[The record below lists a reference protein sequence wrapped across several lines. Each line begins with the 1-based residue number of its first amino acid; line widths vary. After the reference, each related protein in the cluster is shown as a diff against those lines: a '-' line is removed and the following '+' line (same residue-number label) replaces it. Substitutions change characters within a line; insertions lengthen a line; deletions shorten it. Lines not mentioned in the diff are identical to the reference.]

1 MKVHEYQAKEI
12 LAKYRIPIPSGR
24 MADTPEEVERICG
37 DLESPYVLKA
47 QVHAGGRGKGGGIKS
62 ADTAA
67 QALDLAGAMI
77 GMMLVTPQTGK
88 EGKLV
93 RKILVEESVDIAS
106 ELYVGITID
115 RKNQCPVIIVSEAGG
130 MEIEEVA
137 ARDPEKV
144 IREEIDPTVGIT
156 AFQTRRLSFQLT
168 RDPAT
173 ARKIAACLG
182 ILYRIFVDKD
192 CSLVEINPLVITG
205 EKDLVALDAKLN
217 FDDNALFRHKD
228 VSGMRDI
235 DEEEPLEVE
244 ASKHGLNYIKL
255 DGSVG
260 CMVNGAG
267 LAMATMDIIK
277 LAGSEPANFLDI
289 GGGADSTSVENA
301 FRIILADENVK
312 AVLINIFGGIVR
324 CDRVAQ
330 GVIDA
335 ASKLEIEVP
344 IVIRLEGTNAEKAA
358 TLLNKSKLPFT
369 VAEGLG
375 DAAEKAAAASLSA
388 V

>member
-12 LAKYRIPIPSGR
+12 LAEYRIPIPSGR
-24 MADTPEEVERICG
+24 MADTPEQVEQICG
-37 DLESPYVLKA
+37 DLEPPYVLKA
-47 QVHAGGRGKGGGIKS
+47 QVHAGGRGKGGGIKT
-62 ADTAA
+62 ADSSA
-67 QALDLAGAMI
+67 QAFDLAGAII

-93 RKILVEESVDIAS
+93 RKLLVEESVDIAS
-106 ELYVGITID
+106 ELYVGITVD
-115 RKNQCPVIIVSEAGG
+115 RKNQCPVVIVSEAGG

-144 IREEIDPTVGIT
+144 IREMVDPTVGIT
-156 AFQTRRLSFQLT
+156 PFQTRRLSFKLT

-173 ARKIAACLG
+173 AKKIAACLDA
-182 ILYRIFVDKD
+182 LYRIFHEKD
-192 CSLVEINPLVITG
+192 CSLVEINPLVITREG
-205 EKDLVALDAKLN
+205 DLVALDAKLN

-228 VSGMRDI
+228 VAGMRDI
-235 DEEEPLEVE
+235 DEDEPLEVE
-244 ASKHGLNYIKL
+244 ASKHGLSYIKL

-277 LAGSEPANFLDI
+277 LAGAEPANFLDI
-289 GGGADSTSVENA
+289 GGGADSESVENA
-301 FRIILADENVK
+301 FRIILADANVK

-335 ASKLEIEVP
+335 ASKLEIGVP
-344 IVIRLEGTNAEKAA
+344 IVIRLEGTNAKKAA
-358 TLLNKSKLPFT
+358 TLLNKSKLPFA
-369 VAEGLG
+369 VADGLR
-375 DAAEKAAAASLSA
+375 DAAEKVASSSIEKP
-388 V
+388 

>member
-130 MEIEEVA
+130 VEIEEVA